1 MKQVVR
7 NREAWVDG
15 IGFFGGDRCACLLR
29 ISERL
34 KKGEQTAV
42 YTPNPVM
49 LENAVRDK
57 HFHAVLAR
65 AELNLPDGIGVVLA
79 ARMLGED
86 ISERLSGVDMARRVL
101 TLAAKRGYR
110 VFLLGGKR
118 GVAEEAARRL
128 TARHSGL
135 VICGVRDGY
144 FSEVEERAVLA
155 QIKRAKPDILLV
167 CLGSPKQEMWIDR
180 YRGALPEVRLFM
192 ALGGALDVFAGKVK
206 RAPLS
211 MQSLG
216 LEWLWRMALEPRR
229 FGELPKMLAF
239 SLRTLKNCC
248 HCAQSQQTK
257 KSILKKI

>member
-15 IGFFGGDRCACLLR
+15 IGFLGGDRCACLLR
-29 ISERL
+29 LSERL

-49 LENAVRDK
+49 LENAARYK
-57 HFHAVLAR
+57 SFHAVLAR

-79 ARMLGED
+79 ARMLGEE
-86 ISERLSGVDMARRVL
+86 ISERLSGVDMAQRVL

-118 GVAEEAARRL
+118 GVAEAAARRL
-128 TARHSGL
+128 SAKHSGL

-144 FSEVEERAVLA
+144 FSAAEEWAVLA
-155 QIKRAKPDILLV
+155 QIRRAKPDILLV
-167 CLGSPKQEMWIDR
+167 CLGSPKQELWIDR

-192 ALGGALDVFAGKVK
+192 ALGGALDVFAGRVK
-206 RAPLS
+206 RAPLP

-229 FGELPKMLAF
+229 FRELPKMLSF
-239 SLRTLKNCC
+239 TGRTLKNVVIV
-248 HCAQSQQTK
+248 HRLNKQK
-257 KSILKKI
+257 NPF